1 MNDVKRH
8 SVEMS
13 HLLTFS
19 VMGNTIT
26 SAVCSA
32 GMNGCSVFL
41 SCNRDMRLR
50 QNDYKTQSVK
60 TEKSNEDEVST
71 PATSSEFMVLTR
83 WASHLDF
90 YAVRKMVV
98 ATFVQ
103 TLAYR

>member
-1 MNDVKRH
+1 MNDVKSH

-19 VMGNTIT
+19 VMGKTIN

-41 SCNRDMRLR
+41 GCDRDVRLR

-60 TEKSNEDEVST
+60 TGKSNEEEVATS
-71 PATSSEFMVLTR
+71 ATSSEFMVLTR

-90 YAVRKMVV
+90 YVVRKMVV

-103 TLAYR
+103 TRA

>member
-1 MNDVKRH
+1 MYVNDVERH

-13 HLLTFS
+13 HLLTFL
-19 VMGNTIT
+19 VMGNTIS

-32 GMNGCSVFL
+32 GVNGCSVFL

-60 TEKSNEDEVST
+60 TEKSNEDEVAT

-83 WASHLDF
+83 GASHLDF

-103 TLAYR
+103 TLA

>member
-50 QNDYKTQSVK
+50 QNDHKTQSVK
-60 TEKSNEDEVST
+60 TGKSNEDEVAT

-103 TLAYR
+103 TRAYR